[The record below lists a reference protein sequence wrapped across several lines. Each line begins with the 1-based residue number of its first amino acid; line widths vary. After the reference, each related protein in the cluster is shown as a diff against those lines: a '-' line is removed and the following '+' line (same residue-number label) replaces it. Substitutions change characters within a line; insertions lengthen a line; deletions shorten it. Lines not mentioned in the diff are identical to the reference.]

1 MMASQERG
9 SCLGGTLKMPNDAK
23 FGLII
28 GVTVVIAV
36 SVVFFRKE
44 PGRWPPRGR
53 EAAAAAVGSNVS
65 AAPTHSVVTP
75 TQGSRAR

>member
-1 MMASQERG
+1 
-9 SCLGGTLKMPNDAK
+9 MPNDAK

-28 GVTVVIAV
+28 GVTVVIAI

-53 EAAAAAVGSNVS
+53 EAAAAAVGSNVP
-65 AAPTHSVVTP
+65 AAPTHNARGPVPGETAAE
-75 TQGSRAR
+75 QGRAR